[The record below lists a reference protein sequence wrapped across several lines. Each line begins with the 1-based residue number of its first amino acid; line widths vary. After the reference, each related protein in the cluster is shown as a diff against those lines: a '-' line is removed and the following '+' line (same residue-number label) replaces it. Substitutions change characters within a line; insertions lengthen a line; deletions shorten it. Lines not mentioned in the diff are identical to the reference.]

1 MMHRWIGLALL
12 ATVTAGLSAV
22 SAEDT
27 APASLSIQ
35 AASADEKD
43 AGKPAKISGPDG
55 RLQLVVTAKLPSGP
69 VQDWTGKVKYSA
81 SPEGIVS
88 VDANGRVTPLK
99 DGKVTVKAAGA
110 GDAGASVE
118 VAVERLADPPAINFG
133 NQIVPIFTKLG
144 CNSGGCHGKS
154 GGQNG
159 FRLSLLG
166 FEPGE
171 DYEWLVQES
180 FGRRLFPA
188 APDFSLL
195 LLKSTGQ
202 LPHGGGERL
211 KKDGH
216 DYRLMVRWIAMGM
229 PYGRSEDASVTG
241 ISVFPR
247 HRVLAPEGQQQI
259 KVLAHYSDGSLQDVS
274 HTARYEAND
283 KLMAEVDENGRVR
296 MLGQP
301 GDCAVM
307 IRYMDFSSVFE
318 ATVPLGVAIKEL
330 PPARN
335 AVDERVFGK
344 LTQLGLPPSPLADDP
359 TFLRRVSIDVAGRL
373 PTPQEAREFLA
384 DKDPAKRDRWIDRL
398 LAGDGYA
405 DYFANKWS
413 AILRNRRDRDTYQAG
428 NFAFHQWIR
437 QSLQEN
443 KPYDRFV
450 REILTASGEISR
462 NPAVAWWRQV
472 SKDFEQVEDVAQ
484 LFMGVR
490 IQCAR
495 CHHHPFE
502 KWSRKDYYGMA
513 AFFSRVGRKEGLSP
527 DEQRVFHNRGMA
539 QSTEPK
545 TKAALKPTGL
555 GSQPFELTADDDPR
569 QSLAE
574 WMTKKE
580 NPYFA
585 RTLVNRYWR
594 HFFNRGIVDP
604 EDDMRETNPAS
615 NKDLLEALTKRFVE
629 SGFDLKDLI
638 RTICRS
644 STYQLSSLPNEHNA
658 GDRLSFSRYYPRRLN
673 AEVLLDAIDT
683 FNGTTTGFAGL
694 PPGLRAIQIP
704 DSGGVN
710 SYFLTVFGKP
720 AGASACECERSG
732 DASLAQSLHLL
743 NSQDIHGKMG
753 AGIAKTLAADAA
765 KPDKEKVEEL
775 FYRAF
780 SRPPS
785 EQELKA
791 ALGHVEKAAAAA
803 KQAAYEDIVWALIN
817 TKEFL
822 FNH

>member
-1 MMHRWIGLALL
+1 MMHRWIALALALPL
-12 ATVTAGLSAV
+12 AVGASAVTAR
-22 SAEDT
+22 DT
-27 APASLSIQ
+27 APVSLSIQ

-43 AGKPAKISGPDG
+43 AGKPGKITGPNA
-55 RLQLVVTAKLPSGP
+55 RLQLVVTAKAGEGP
-69 VQDWTGKVKYSA
+69 ARDWTAKVKYSA
-81 SPEGIVS
+81 QPEGIVS

-99 DGKVTVKAAGA
+99 DGKATVKAAA
-110 GDAGASVE
+110 PGDVSASVE
-118 VAVERLADPPAINFG
+118 VAVERIAEPPSINFA

-188 APDFSLL
+188 APDFSLF
-195 LLKSTGQ
+195 LLKATGQ

-211 KKDGH
+211 KKDSH
-216 DYRLMVRWIAMGM
+216 DYRLILRWIAMGM
-229 PYGRSEDASVTG
+229 PYGKSDDPSVTG
-241 ISVFPR
+241 ISVFPH
-247 HRVLAPEGQQQI
+247 HRVLDRDGQQQL
-259 KVLAHYSDGSLQDVS
+259 KVFARYSDGSSEDVS

-301 GDCAVM
+301 GDSAVM
-307 IRYMDFSSVFE
+307 IRYMEWSTVFE
-318 ATVPLGVAIKEL
+318 ATVPLGAAIKEM

-335 AVDERVFGK
+335 LVDEHVLGK
-344 LTQLGLPPSPLADDP
+344 LRQLGLPPSRLADDS
-359 TFLRRVSIDVAGRL
+359 TFLRRVFIDVSGRL
-373 PTPQEAREFLA
+373 PTAQEAREFLA
-384 DKDPAKRDRWIDRL
+384 DADPAKRDKWIDRL
-398 LAGDGYA
+398 LAGEGYA

-413 AILRNRRDRDTYQAG
+413 AILRNRRDRETYQAG

-437 QSLQEN
+437 QSLREN

-450 REILTASGEISR
+450 HEILTASGEISR

-484 LFMGVR
+484 LFLGVR

-545 TKAALKPTGL
+545 TQKPLKPTGL
-555 GSQPFELTADDDPR
+555 GSPALDLTADDDPR
-569 QSLAE
+569 LALAA
-574 WMTKKE
+574 WMTKKD

-615 NKDLLEALTKRFVE
+615 NKELLDALTKRFVE
-629 SGFDLKDLI
+629 SGYDLQDLV

-683 FNGTTTGFAGL
+683 FNGTTTGFTGL
-694 PPGLRAIQIP
+694 PPGLRAVQIP
-704 DSGGVN
+704 DNGGVN

-743 NSQDIHGKMG
+743 NSQDIHGKMS
-753 AGIAKTLAADAA
+753 AGIAKTLAADAQ
-765 KPDKEKVEEL
+765 KKDKEKVEEL
-775 FYRAF
+775 FFRAF
-780 SRPPS
+780 GRPPS